1 MYRKEQFAFRKQ
13 TVNQPCPRNNDKYLN
28 YGKTGSVRINP
39 KSVSDENAGNLRQRF
54 SIAKGKFTIAIFGKN
69 WALKL
74 RQTNRFDL

>member
-1 MYRKEQFAFRKQ
+1 
-13 TVNQPCPRNNDKYLN
+13 LN